1 MARVDTGSD
10 SEELTDEALLISIAN
25 TGFQEFDELADAGTI
40 SGWWSDLTANAPSSA
55 GSFPTSELKSA
66 ERLRALRS
74 VVRQLA
80 WANNGVFVEDD
91 PAAEASL
98 SVLALRPDFSGGR
111 LSLRPGRNTGA
122 VDTINAAGVAALMRV
137 MSRPSWPRFKACH
150 ALDCGW
156 VFVDASRN
164 LSRRWCDMGDCGNR
178 AKGAAFRARAKK
190 S

>member
-1 MARVDTGSD
+1 MAPADTESD
-10 SEELTDEALLISIAN
+10 FAGLTDEALLISIAN
-25 TGFQEFDELADAGTI
+25 TGFQEFDELADAETI
-40 SGWWSDLTANAPSSA
+40 SGWWSEVTADAPSPA
-55 GSFPTSELKSA
+55 GSTPSPEIKSS
-66 ERLRALRS
+66 ERLRALRG
-74 VVRQLA
+74 VIRQVA
-80 WANNGVFVEDD
+80 WANNGVLIEDD

-111 LSLRPGRNTGA
+111 LSLRPGRSVGT

-137 MSRPSWPRFKACH
+137 MARPSWPRFKACR

-156 VFVDASRN
+156 VFIDGSRN

-178 AKGAAFRARAKK
+178 AKGAAFRARAQQ